1 MYRSA
6 AAFIW
11 SSRRRRSRCWR
22 FQVVVRGFALL
33 RVRGGDADEEFG
45 TVLGLERE
53 VLDGGNIVLA
63 LDALDRRDFAVLEAV
78 EREADSVA
86 GGDLQGHGLADARV
100 DLDDVAGIAIADEVV
115 VFNSTDRDVDV
126 SFADE
131 ETVDDKLALRDDGA
145 FMPE

>member
-1 MYRSA
+1 MIMYRSA

-22 FQVVVRGFALL
+22 FQ
-33 RVRGGDADEEFG
+33 
-45 TVLGLERE
+45 
-53 VLDGGNIVLA
+53 
-63 LDALDRRDFAVLEAV
+63 
-78 EREADSVA
+78 
-86 GGDLQGHGLADARV
+86 QGLADSSV
-100 DLDDVAGIAIADEVV
+100 DLDDVSDIAEADEVV